1 MIAIRREL
9 NLADIEILYKLY
21 RDESVSNKVDI
32 ELPNEFKEETIAVL
46 PSLIQFISTIIRD
59 GNLDKLKSRLDYKSE
74 KDKVANTAKSYLWYV
89 ASSLHWLKDFTYK
102 RGESIKSDVKPTNQI
117 INELMRNYKPLG
129 TSFMT
134 TCFDH
139 LSKNAGLV
147 KMFYQPPD
155 YLIVDEDMVE
165 QYINQI
171 LKNLGER
178 LNKSM
183 FANLHSLLKPLNT
196 IIYELFK
203 NTDDWATK
211 DRLGN
216 KIQPS
221 VRGVY
226 FRYYKNFQE
235 NIKNYT
241 EDNSLLNSYFSHK
254 IFIPDNEKKISFL
267 EISVFDSGD
276 GFVGRRL
283 GKDYNDSVS
292 ISEEVSIVK
301 QCLTKYWTNEEGKK
315 GVVKGFG
322 LDRVLSTIDKK
333 GFIRIRT
340 NKICV
345 CRDMISNS
353 YKTEQESENIEL
365 YDWTTRSNKEFQSNY
380 NVKGSVITIIL
391 PLNALQ

>member
-147 KMFYQPPD
+147 
-155 YLIVDEDMVE
+155 
-165 QYINQI
+165 
-171 LKNLGER
+171 
-178 LNKSM
+178 
-183 FANLHSLLKPLNT
+183 
-196 IIYELFK
+196 
-203 NTDDWATK
+203 
-211 DRLGN
+211 
-216 KIQPS
+216 
-221 VRGVY
+221 
-226 FRYYKNFQE
+226 
-235 NIKNYT
+235 
-241 EDNSLLNSYFSHK
+241 
-254 IFIPDNEKKISFL
+254 
-267 EISVFDSGD
+267 
-276 GFVGRRL
+276 
-283 GKDYNDSVS
+283 
-292 ISEEVSIVK
+292 
-301 QCLTKYWTNEEGKK
+301 
-315 GVVKGFG
+315 
-322 LDRVLSTIDKK
+322 
-333 GFIRIRT
+333 
-340 NKICV
+340 
-345 CRDMISNS
+345 
-353 YKTEQESENIEL
+353 
-365 YDWTTRSNKEFQSNY
+365 
-380 NVKGSVITIIL
+380 
-391 PLNALQ
+391 